1 MRNSFK
7 IVAVAF
13 LVAMVAV
20 PMQASAFWS
29 GPGCMLASML
39 GVGSVSGG
47 IGFSAGGGGYGSS
60 HGPGYGYGYGYAF
73 VYPYPYGH
81 SPVYGTPYPGN
92 YVAPML
98 PYGPQPPA
106 VPFR

>member
-7 IVAVAF
+7 PLAAAF

-20 PMQASAFWS
+20 PMHAGAFWS
-29 GPGCMLASML
+29 GPGCMLANMF
-39 GVGSVSGG
+39 GMGGVSGG

-60 HGPGYGYGYGYAF
+60 HGPGYGYGYAY

-81 SPVYGTPYPGN
+81 GPVYGAPYPGH
-92 YVAPML
+92 YVPPMI
-98 PYGPQPPA
+98 PYGSQPPPA
-106 VPFR
+106 PFQ